1 MAPLD
6 ALLKIKANVEGEGAI
21 GKLSQSL
28 GGLSTTA
35 GKVTGGMKGM
45 LAAAGGLSGAL
56 GSLVPVVSGVGLV
69 AMAQNAINA
78 ADNMNDLRQKTGVSV
93 EMLSRFQ
100 QAANASGSSIEAVG
114 GALIKLNRNMGSQNK
129 GAMEA
134 LQELGISATDASG
147 KLKSTDQIMLEV
159 ADRFRTMPDGAQ
171 KTAAAMA
178 LFGRSG
184 ADMIPMLNGGRQAIE
199 SLEATMTGKF
209 AAGADEL
216 NDKVEALQGKLL
228 RLGVALGTALMPMLN
243 KVADAIGG
251 MVKAFEGLPGPLQ
264 AIVGGVVALTAAFVV
279 LAPAISAAM
288 SIATALAGLQLG
300 ATIAGWLGAVGPMVA
315 GITALLGGLLA
326 WITGT
331 LVPALIGIFSGPV
344 GWTILAIA
352 AVVAMAIAFREP
364 IMQFLSWLG
373 GVMSAALKALM
384 AIAYQIWVQPFV
396 NLWNVV
402 LRKPVTAAITWLSGV
417 WQGIS
422 KAFGQYVV
430 KPLTTA
436 WQTVTSFL
444 PSAMQRAAQ
453 FVQNVWSSAING
465 IRTVIRSFLQ
475 SIANNINSV
484 IGLVNRLIGAFNK
497 LPGPDIG
504 FIPTVS
510 VPRFA
515 RGGVV
520 DRATLAMVGEG
531 GQREYIVPESK
542 MASAAA
548 AYLAGA
554 RGSAVL
560 SSTGTTSSGNPQI
573 NITTGPVLEFD
584 GQRYVRVEDLE
595 RAMRATA
602 DGVLGRVRTPAGRR
616 LLGVR

>member
-1 MAPLD
+1 MAAME
-6 ALLKIKANVEGEGAI
+6 ALLKIRANVEGEGAI

-28 GGLSTTA
+28 GSLSTTA

-114 GALIKLNRNMGSQNK
+114 GALIKLNRNMATQNK

-134 LQELGISATDASG
+134 LKGLGVSATDASG
-147 KLKSTDQIMLEV
+147 KLKSTDQVMLEV
-159 ADRFRTMPDGAQ
+159 AERFKTMPDGAQ

-184 ADMIPMLNGGRQAIE
+184 ADMIPLLNGGRQAVE
-199 SLEATMTGKF
+199 SLSATMTGKF

-216 NDKVEALQGKLL
+216 NDKMAALQGKLL
-228 RLGVALGTALMPMLN
+228 QLGVALGTALMPALN
-243 KVADAIGG
+243 AVADAIGAA
-251 MVKAFEGLPGPLQ
+251 VTTFEKLPGPLQ

-315 GITALLGGLLA
+315 GITAALGGLLA
-326 WITGT
+326 WMTGT

-344 GWTILAIA
+344 GWTVLAVA

-364 IMQFLSWLG
+364 ITQFLSWLATSITG
-373 GVMSAALKALM
+373 SFTAL
-384 AIAYQIWVQPFV
+384 
-396 NLWNVV
+396 
-402 LRKPVTAAITWLSGV
+402 TTWLSGV
-417 WQGIS
+417 WQNIS
-422 KAFGQYVV
+422 KSFSQYVV
-430 KPLTTA
+430 KPLMIA

-453 FVQNVWSSAING
+453 FVQNAWSAAING
-465 IRTVIRSFLQ
+465 IGAALRGFLQ
-475 SIANNINSV
+475 SIANNINAV
-484 IGLVNRLIGAFNK
+484 VGLVNRLINAFNQ

-504 FIPTVS
+504 FAPMVS
-510 VPRFA
+510 VPQFA

-520 DRATLAMVGEG
+520 NRATLAMVGEG

-542 MASAAA
+542 MASASA

-560 SSTGTTSSGNPQI
+560 SATGGARAIEQPQI

-584 GQRYVRVEDLE
+584 GARYAKVEDLE
-595 RAMRATA
+595 RVARATA

>member
-1 MAPLD
+1 MAQLD
-6 ALLKIKANVEGEGAI
+6 ALLKIRANVEGEGAI

-28 GGLSTTA
+28 GSLGTTA
-35 GKVTGGMKGM
+35 GRVTGGMKGM

-56 GSLVPVVSGVGLV
+56 GSLVPMVSGVGLV

-100 QAANASGSSIEAVG
+100 QAADASGSSIEAVG
-114 GALIKLNRNMGSQNK
+114 VALIKLNRNMGAQNK
-129 GAMEA
+129 DAMEA

-159 ADRFRTMPDGAQ
+159 AERFRVLPDGAQ

-184 ADMIPMLNGGRQAIE
+184 ADMIPMLNGGREAIE
-199 SLEATMTGKF
+199 SLTATMTGKF

-216 NDKVEALQGKLL
+216 NDKMAALQAKLL
-228 RLGVALGTALMPMLN
+228 RLGVTLGTALMPMLN
-243 KVADAIGG
+243 KVADGIGG
-251 MVKAFEGLPGPLQ
+251 MVTAFEKLPGPLQ
-264 AIVGGVVALTAAFVV
+264 TIVGGVVALTAAFVV

-315 GITALLGGLLA
+315 GITAALGGLLA
-326 WITGT
+326 WLTGT
-331 LVPALIGIFSGPV
+331 LLPALLSIFSGPV

-364 IMQFLSWLG
+364 IMQFLSWLSG
-373 GVMSAALKALM
+373 ALGFALKALM
-384 AIAYQIWVQPFV
+384 AIAYQLWVQPWV
-396 NLWNVV
+396 NLWNIV
-402 LRKPVTAAITWLSGV
+402 LRKPVIAVVAWLSGI
-417 WQGIS
+417 WQEIG
-422 KAFGQYVV
+422 KAFGRYVV
-430 KPLTTA
+430 TPLTNA
-436 WQTVTSFL
+436 WSAVTSFL
-444 PSAMQRAAQ
+444 PAAMQRAAQ
-453 FVQNVWSSAING
+453 FVQNVWSGAING
-465 IRTVIRSFLQ
+465 VRGVIRSFLQ
-475 SIANNINSV
+475 TIANSINNV
-484 IGLVNRLIGAFNK
+484 TGLVNRLIGAFNK

-504 FIPTVS
+504 FVPTVT

-520 DRATLAMVGEG
+520 DRSTLAVVGEAG
-531 GQREYIVPESK
+531 REYIVPERK
-542 MASAAA
+542 MASASA

-560 SSTGTTSSGNPQI
+560 SSTGTTTAGSTQI
-573 NITTGPVLEFD
+573 NITTGPVVEFD
-584 GQRYVRVEDLE
+584 GARYVKVEDLE

>member
-1 MAPLD
+1 MAQLD
-6 ALLKIKANVEGEGAI
+6 ALLKIRANVEGEGAI

-28 GGLSTTA
+28 GGLSATA
-35 GKVTGGMKGM
+35 GRVTGGMKGM

-171 KTAAAMA
+171 KTAAAIA
-178 LFGRSG
+178 LFGKSG

-199 SLEATMTGKF
+199 SLTATMTGKF
-209 AAGADEL
+209 AAGADQL
-216 NDKVEALQGKLL
+216 NDKMAALQGKLL
-228 RLGVALGTALMPMLN
+228 RLGVTLGTALMPMLN
-243 KVADAIGG
+243 KVADGIGG

-264 AIVGGVVALTAAFVV
+264 AIIGGVVALTAAFVV
-279 LAPAISAAM
+279 LAPAIAAAI

-300 ATIAGWLGAVGPMVA
+300 ATIAGWLGIVGPVVA
-315 GITALLGGLLA
+315 GITAALGGLLA
-326 WITGT
+326 WMTGT
-331 LVPALIGIFSGPV
+331 FVPALIGIFSGPV

-364 IMQFLSWLG
+364 IMQFLSWLSG
-373 GVMSAALKALM
+373 ALDFALKALL
-384 AIAYQIWVQPFV
+384 AIAYQIWVQPWV

-402 LRKPVTAAITWLSGV
+402 LRKPVTAAVTWLAGV
-417 WQGIS
+417 WQGIG
-422 KAFGQYVV
+422 KLFGQYVV
-430 KPLTTA
+430 KPLTAA
-436 WQTVTSFL
+436 WETVTSFL

-453 FVQNVWSSAING
+453 FVQNVWSAAING
-465 IRTVIRSFLQ
+465 VRTVIRGFLQ
-475 SIANNINSV
+475 LIANNINNV

-504 FIPTVS
+504 FVPTVS

-542 MASAAA
+542 MANASA

-554 RGSAVL
+554 RGAAVL
-560 SSTGTTSSGNPQI
+560 SSTGTTSGGPQI
-573 NITTGPVLEFD
+573 NITTGPVVEFD
-584 GQRYVRVEDLE
+584 GARYAKVEDLE
-595 RAMRATA
+595 RVARATA